1 MFECNSERREGVILV
16 IAEIVAAETTFS
28 KDGVY
33 FQAVFRDVDY
43 FTSVTYKF
51 DQETMDRNLF
61 LQIDWDKKYIL
72 EIDAGENKVLN
83 AYEKLEVKE

>member
-1 MFECNSERREGVILV
+1 MFECNGKRREGIILV
-16 IAEIVAAETTFS
+16 IAEIVASEKIFS
-28 KDGVY
+28 QDGIY

-43 FTSVTYKF
+43 VTQVTYKF

-61 LQIDWDKKYIL
+61 FQMNWDKKYIL
-72 EIDAGENKVLN
+72 EIDAGENKLLN